1 MINLQPIFTNQSAIE
16 EHDIQTGDF
25 VEVRRMGGNIII
37 CVTDILKSGVICGED
52 EEGWQW
58 QEPASRVVEN
68 LRQ

>member
-1 MINLQPIFTNQSAIE
+1 MTNLQAVKK
-16 EHDIQTGDF
+16 HDIQTGDF

-37 CVTDILKSGVICGED
+37 QVTDVLNSGAICGED

-58 QEPASRVVEN
+58 QAPASRVVEN